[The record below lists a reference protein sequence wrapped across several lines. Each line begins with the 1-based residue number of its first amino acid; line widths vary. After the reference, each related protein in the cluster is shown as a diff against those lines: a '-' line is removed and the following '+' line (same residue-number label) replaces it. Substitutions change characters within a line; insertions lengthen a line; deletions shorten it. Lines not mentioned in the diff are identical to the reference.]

1 MTTSRFLQIHSLH
14 SYTAALLNRDDTGLA
29 KRLPYGNAQRTR
41 ISSQCLKRHWRMA
54 EHDPHALHNIDGVER
69 AYRSRELVTER
80 VIKPLKENYPEAVI
94 EALEPVFQ
102 KAVYGDKADKG
113 KRSRQTL
120 LLGESEI
127 AWLASEAKRLAE
139 VTNKAEVAKALAEV
153 VTKAKAANAKQVLN
167 TDELFAEAAHKAK
180 VAKAFAEAVTKVKA
194 VDADELLAE
203 AANKADVAKA
213 LAEVVTKAKAVS
225 ARELLAEVTNKVE
238 VARAFAEVVNKAK
251 AVSARELLAE
261 VTNKSKVAKALAE
274 AWFATFKNNIKALR
288 EATALPGGLASALF
302 GRMVTSDPAA
312 NIDAPVYVAHAFTVH
327 AEETEGDYFTAVD
340 DLKRE
345 EDDGGADTIQETE
358 LTSGLFYGYVVIDLP
373 GLIKNCSGNREL
385 AGQVVHN
392 LIHLIAEVS
401 PGAKRGST
409 APFGRADLMLIEAGD
424 RQPRSLAA
432 AYRKPVSHDCDAA
445 VEALNDH
452 LARLD
457 KTYETGEARRYLSLV
472 DTPLTGAEKRSLKA
486 LAAWA
491 AGHVKEAPIEDTA
504 DA

>member
-41 ISSQCLKRHWRMA
+41 ISSQCLKRHWRTA
-54 EHDPHALHNIDGVER
+54 EHDPHALHNIDGAER

-80 VIKPLKENYPEAVI
+80 VIGPLKENYPEAII

-102 KAVYGDKADKG
+102 KVVYGDKADKG
-113 KRSRQTL
+113 KKSRQTL
-120 LLGESEI
+120 LLGEPEI
-127 AWLASEAKRLAE
+127 AWLADEAARLA
-139 VTNKAEVAKALAEV
+139 AEMNDV
-153 VTKAKAANAKQVLN
+153 
-167 TDELFAEAAHKAK
+167 EAAR
-180 VAKAFAEAVTKVKA
+180 TTL
-194 VDADELLAE
+194 DEW
-203 AANKADVAKA
+203 
-213 LAEVVTKAKAVS
+213 
-225 ARELLAEVTNKVE
+225 
-238 VARAFAEVVNKAK
+238 
-251 AVSARELLAE
+251 
-261 VTNKSKVAKALAE
+261 SKK
-274 AWFATFKNNIKALR
+274 FKDNIKALR
-288 EATALPGGLASALF
+288 ENTALPGGLASALF

-312 NIDAPVYVAHAFTVH
+312 NIEAPVYVAHAFTVH

-432 AYRKPVSHDCDAA
+432 AYQKPVPHDCEKAA
-445 VEALNDH
+445 VALNDH

-457 KTYETGEARRYLSLV
+457 ETYETGEARRYLSIA
-472 DTPLTGAEKRSLKA
+472 DTPLTGPAASKLEKLSLKA

-491 AGHVKEAPIEDTA
+491 AGHVNEAPIEDTA